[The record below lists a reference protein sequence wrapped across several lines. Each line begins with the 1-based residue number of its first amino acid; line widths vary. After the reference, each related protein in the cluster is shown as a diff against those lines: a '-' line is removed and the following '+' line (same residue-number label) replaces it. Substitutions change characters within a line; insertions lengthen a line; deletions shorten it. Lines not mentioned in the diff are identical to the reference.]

1 MTALEGELVSKAGL
15 SAQEAKEISDQLREH
30 YGLDKTIWVQF
41 GKWFLGLLKGDLG
54 YFFKFRK
61 PVAEVIWTFL
71 GWTFTSVDLLGGLLQ
86 LEALLQLGMAR
97 IVWSLLGNL
106 WFRG

>member
-41 GKWFLGLLKGDLG
+41 GK
-54 YFFKFRK
+54 
-61 PVAEVIWTFL
+61 
-71 GWTFTSVDLLGGLLQ
+71 
-86 LEALLQLGMAR
+86 
-97 IVWSLLGNL
+97 
-106 WFRG
+106 

>member
-41 GKWFLGLLKGDLG
+41 AAPSAATQNSEWGLT
-54 YFFKFRK
+54 
-61 PVAEVIWTFL
+61 E
-71 GWTFTSVDLLGGLLQ
+71 
-86 LEALLQLGMAR
+86 
-97 IVWSLLGNL
+97 
-106 WFRG
+106 